1 MIKWIQYYGVVS
13 NYKNNKPVVL
23 GKDELGRKVMS
34 FKLYLLIVV
43 LLAGCAEF
51 QTKLDMM
58 KSEQNTC
65 KPPDVSLC
73 AGWKV

>member
-1 MIKWIQYYGVVS
+1 
-13 NYKNNKPVVL
+13 
-23 GKDELGRKVMS
+23 MS

-58 KSEQNTC
+58 QNEQITC
-65 KPPDVSLC
+65 RPPHDTLC
-73 AGWKV
+73 AGWKI

>member
-1 MIKWIQYYGVVS
+1 M
-13 NYKNNKPVVL
+13 L

-34 FKLYLLIVV
+34 YKLYLLIVL

-58 KSEQNTC
+58 QNEQITC
-65 KPPDVSLC
+65 RPPHDTLC
-73 AGWKV
+73 AGWKI